1 MTQFVIALVVF
12 SLSVYCKASLFPPS
26 NASWFDIGPVVFPTD
41 PWEETAVQEPQV
53 YWDVYNQEFRMYY
66 RGGWGNQSVGAATS
80 KTGLV
85 WKKYQNNPI
94 YGGGG
99 SGVDGLNEGGQP
111 YVFREEENKYWL
123 FATGPGHMNIALSE
137 DGFSWK
143 TQKSTIKF
151 PDGCTLWGNRA
162 VWSEQQ
168 DKISKNNVTTKVTT
182 YYMLQEAGWSGGVWK
197 IFLYTSN
204 DTLSWVIGNHGMP
217 LSSLQLGLGD
227 GMFGGPSIA
236 NINGTIAPKNES
248 GIYHLWY
255 HAAPEGDN
263 PKVLPTDVYHA
274 ISKDLITWKISLCES
289 PVLKHSGKGAEYDQT
304 ADPSAIITPDGGAF
318 LYYDG
323 DNNGNG
329 HASIGMAINKPDID
343 DDFLSVDSLEA
354 DVMIDMI
361 I

>member
-1 MTQFVIALVVF
+1 MNQFVILLAVLAF
-12 SLSVYCKASLFPPS
+12 NIGCKASLFPPP
-26 NASWFDIGPVVFPTD
+26 NASWLDIGPVVLPSE

-66 RGGWGNQSVGAATS
+66 RGGWGNQSVGVATS
-80 KTGLV
+80 KTGLT
-85 WKKYQNNPI
+85 WKKYEHNPI
-94 YGGGG
+94 YGAGG

-111 YVFREEENKYWL
+111 YVFREDVNKYWL
-123 FATGPGHMNIALSE
+123 FATGPGHMNIAFSE

-143 TQKSTIKF
+143 TQKSNIKF
-151 PDGCTLWGNRA
+151 PSGCSLWGNRA

-168 DKISKNNVTTKVTT
+168 DKTNKNNVTTKITT
-182 YYMLQEAGWSGGVWK
+182 FYMLQEAGWSGGVWK

-204 DTLSWVIGNHGMP
+204 DTLNWVIRNQGLP

-236 NINGTIAPKNES
+236 NVNGTTAPKNES

-255 HAAPEGDN
+255 HAAPEGNN
-263 PKVLPTDVYHA
+263 PKVLPTDIYHA
-274 ISKDLITWKISLCES
+274 VSKDLITWKISLCEA
-289 PVLKHSGKGAEYDQT
+289 PVLRHSGKGAEYDQT

-318 LYYDG
+318 LYYDA
-323 DNNGNG
+323 DNNNNG
-329 HASIGMAINKPDID
+329 RASIGMALNKPDPNHLID
-343 DDFLSVDSLEA
+343 NSYHLDKDITLD
-354 DVMIDMI
+354 I